1 MSEDIDAEALLD
13 QILNRDDRYPRQA
26 YCFVMDA
33 LKHTTS
39 TLPVRRH
46 VSGQELSMGIR
57 EYAIQ
62 QFGIGVPLVF
72 QNWGITGTRDFGE
85 IVFNMV
91 SGGLMRKTDD
101 DDIGDF
107 EDVFDFKT
115 EFEDGFKINV
125 DKSILS

>member
-1 MSEDIDAEALLD
+1 MSEDVDADAVLD
-13 QILNRDDRYPRQA
+13 HIINLDERYPRQA

-33 LKHTTS
+33 LKHTTT

-62 QFGIGVPLVF
+62 QFGIGVQLIF
-72 QNWGITGTRDFGE
+72 QQWGIKGTRDFGE

-91 SGGLMRKTDD
+91 NGGLMRKTDED
-101 DDIGDF
+101 NLSDF
-107 EDVFDFKT
+107 DDVFDFKT
-115 EFEDGFKINV
+115 EFETNFEIKV
-125 DKSILS
+125 DKSRLS